1 MSLAEYGRGS
11 HHADAEDL
19 PRYSS
24 RAMTFPKLFPRFLA
38 STPIEASRKKTFQW
52 RPLNTPPKATRHFE
66 SHGRPPDPAYAAA
79 ALSQRQREGIG
90 YHFFSTILHG
100 LRSTSD
106 RVLLISSVPNVWKS
120 GNLGTDRSRSVVV
133 AKRMEGRAERTSL
146 VAAGRWAFP
155 RSSAVVA
162 ALSCVALISAGGSWV
177 LHVQGR
183 GEVGAALLA
192 QAQYGDG
199 GLSQGQGQGMVAG
212 GSGGPVYPGE
222 MLSINVP
229 ATQLA
234 HSSIGEEVK
243 GSVPAAGGG
252 KVDFTG
258 KIAEGTSL
266 CSGCPVGAVTVRVI
280 SDKYV
285 APGTTV
291 EGLVAGKPFTG
302 TVTDAASDNQRLSG
316 MEQRLSTLEG
326 PHKKQIQD
334 LAHELAGFESRLS
347 KLEGH
352 KSIKERIRDLQDRLD
367 HLKYHVS
374 AVIHPSSSHHDN
386 G

>member
-1 MSLAEYGRGS
+1 M
-11 HHADAEDL
+11 
-19 PRYSS
+19 
-24 RAMTFPKLFPRFLA
+24 
-38 STPIEASRKKTFQW
+38 
-52 RPLNTPPKATRHFE
+52 
-66 SHGRPPDPAYAAA
+66 
-79 ALSQRQREGIG
+79 
-90 YHFFSTILHG
+90 
-100 LRSTSD
+100 
-106 RVLLISSVPNVWKS
+106 
-120 GNLGTDRSRSVVV
+120 GTDHSRSVV
-133 AKRMEGRAERTSL
+133 AKRMEGREERTSL
-146 VAAGRWAFP
+146 VAAGRRAFP
-155 RSSAVVA
+155 RASVVAA
-162 ALSCVALISAGGSWV
+162 ALSCIVLISAGGSWV

-183 GEVGAALLA
+183 GEAGAAVLA
-192 QAQYGDG
+192 QAKFGDG
-199 GLSQGQGQGMVAG
+199 GLSQGQGQGQGMVAG
-212 GSGGPVYPGE
+212 VSGGPVYPGE

-352 KSIKERIRDLQDRLD
+352 KTIKERIGDLQDRLD

-374 AVIHPSSSHHDN
+374 ADPSIHPL
-386 G
+386 GMTTMAETIAATG